1 MTWIRTIP
9 LAEADEKLQKALEQ
23 RALYPSEY
31 VAPVPDL
38 RTATPALCRPTH

>member
-9 LAEADEKLQKALEQ
+9 LAEADQKLQKALEQ

-31 VAPVPDL
+31 ATPVPGLED
-38 RTATPALCRPTH
+38 RDAG